1 MSKHIHDDEEQEMEN
16 MAGNTLRVVASL
28 LIGGLVGVGVTLL
41 LAPQSG
47 KRTRAAIQHKSLELR
62 EQASDSLDDAVAQV
76 RGKTRQITSDISD
89 KAGELQ
95 QRGHDLIDEQK
106 ERISTLRSDGKK
118 ALHNARS

>member
-1 MSKHIHDDEEQEMEN
+1 MSKHNHDEEQEMEN
-16 MAGNTLRVVASL
+16 MVGNTIRVVASL

-89 KAGELQ
+89 KAEELQ
-95 QRGHDLIDEQK
+95 QRGQDLIDEQK
-106 ERISTLRSDGKK
+106 ERIAVLRNDGKK